1 MVMEWGYV
9 QVCDDFLSL
18 CCYKC
23 AKRTKA
29 LVIPNASQVSLASP
43 MPSSLQCFKLHDNE
57 VKLAYVVCTCAKQV
71 LLIPSIMMVEL
82 LLLLA
87 VIVAMLVP
95 LVEEADIVMEEA

>member
-43 MPSSLQCFKLHDNE
+43 MPSSLQCFKLHGNE
-57 VKLAYVVCTCAKQV
+57 VKLAYVVGTCAKQV

-82 LLLLA
+82 LQFHDLRLTCHA
-87 VIVAMLVP
+87 AQQ
-95 LVEEADIVMEEA
+95 